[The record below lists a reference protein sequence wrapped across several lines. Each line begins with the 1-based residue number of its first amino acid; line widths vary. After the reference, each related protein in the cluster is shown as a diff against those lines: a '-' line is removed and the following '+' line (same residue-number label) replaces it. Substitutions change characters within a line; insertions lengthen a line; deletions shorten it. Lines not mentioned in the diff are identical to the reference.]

1 MNRRR
6 IAIGVSSVSG
16 LAVVAVSAVNLF
28 SGGGKANAVVD
39 LHAAPVAAV
48 SAAGTATGRAG
59 TAQIDTLVTM
69 STPAVPAQGKHPAQ
83 PAKSVTMHGTGAF
96 DFGKQMGTLD
106 VAVANGGV
114 QEVLTPP
121 ALYMRTAAAPNA
133 ATSAKGWQKVDAAKS
148 SDGNLLSGGA
158 TDPALVLA
166 MLAGTRPGVQ
176 FVGQDQVRGVPV
188 AHYRGTLDLQ
198 QAAKAADPAG
208 VRPADAAVARRAL
221 ATAARAFTS
230 SQVPFDAYLD
240 EQGRLRRFV
249 GVFSFAVPGPAKSV
263 VQVSSATE
271 LFGFGTP
278 VTVTVP
284 AVAPPAA
291 GTSAGTPGQTPHTA
305 PAAPSAH
312 PSSPTGTHK

>member
-48 SAAGTATGRAG
+48 SAAGTATGRTG
-59 TAQIDTLVTM
+59 SAQIDTLVTM
-69 STPAVPAQGKHPAQ
+69 STAAVPAQGAHPAR
-83 PAKSVTMHGTGAF
+83 PAESTTMHGTGAF
-96 DFGKQMGTLD
+96 DFAKQMGTLD
-106 VAVANGGV
+106 VAVAGGSV
-114 QEVLTPP
+114 QEVLTSP
-121 ALYMRTAAAPNA
+121 ALYMRTTSAPNA

-148 SDGNLLSGGA
+148 SDGNLVSGGA

-198 QAAKAADPAG
+198 QAAQAADPAG

-249 GVFSFAVPGPAKSV
+249 GLFSFTLPGSAKTV
-263 VQVSSATE
+263 VQVTSATE

-291 GTSAGTPGQTPHTA
+291 ATPGHSPHTA
-305 PAAPSAH
+305 PSAPPAH
-312 PSSPTGTHK
+312 PSSPTSTHK